1 MAFYLTRGKIHMAV
15 ITFLAQIMILYFL
28 YILYE
33 GVVVKEVHHSYNLGC
48 RKEIMSLKVK
58 SIGCM
63 RNGC

>member
-1 MAFYLTRGKIHMAV
+1 MTV

-28 YILYE
+28 YILYQ
-33 GVVVKEVHHSYNLGC
+33 GVVKEVHHSYNLGC

>member
-1 MAFYLTRGKIHMAV
+1 MAV

-28 YILYE
+28 YILYQ